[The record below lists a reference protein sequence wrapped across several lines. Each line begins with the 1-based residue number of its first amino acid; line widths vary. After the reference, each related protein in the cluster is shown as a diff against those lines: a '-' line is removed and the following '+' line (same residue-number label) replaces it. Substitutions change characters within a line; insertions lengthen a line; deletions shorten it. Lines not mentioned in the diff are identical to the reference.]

1 MCVAETAVAAV
12 RDGHALS
19 YLREVGEQGLA
30 VLLVNLRADRYFQHH
45 VLAIGAGAVLAHTVA
60 AALRLEMLLITV
72 VDQCV
77 EAGHRLYND
86 VAAITAIAAVG
97 AAEFDELLAPERH
110 AAVSAR
116 AGRDVNLGF
125 VEELH
130 GRDIAY
136 RSAFCTLAILLPRVQ
151 KVSRAVFFD
160 ALQQV
165 DFPREIGVHCR
176 LVVVWPIVGLE
187 PDVNRVVSHFFSCRE
202 RKVCSGPGSVATLE
216 PANRNFR
223 ESACLLNREAGEHA
237 ILACEDQ
244 RAARRDLFKRAFEP
258 SANGEPGARD
268 MTVPVMRAGR
278 KIDHC
283 YIVNFEGFRGIDRRI
298 GRWFTEHG
306 ALRLSRFITSLGK
319 YNHVLPAHLLEP
331 GSGH

>member
-45 VLAIGAGAVLAHTVA
+45 VLAIGPGTVLAHTVA
-60 AALRLEMLLITV
+60 AALRLEMLLIAV

-86 VAAITAIAAVG
+86 VAAIAAVAAVG
-97 AAEFDELLAPERH
+97 AAEFDELFTPERH
-110 AAVSAR
+110 ATVSAL

-136 RSAFCTLAILLPRVQ
+136 RSAFCTLAIMLPRVQ
-151 KVSRAVFFD
+151 KASRAVFFD
-160 ALQQV
+160 ALEQV
-165 DFPREIGVHCR
+165 DFPGEIGAHRR
-176 LVVVWPIVGLE
+176 LVIVWPLVRLE
-187 PDVNRVVSHFFSCRE
+187 PDVNRGVSHFFSRRE
-202 RKVCSGPGSVATLE
+202 RKACSGPGGVAAFE

-223 ESACLLNREAGEHA
+223 ESARFLNREAGEHA

-244 RAARRDLFKRAFEP
+244 RASRNELFKRAVEP

-268 MTVPVMRAGR
+268 MTAPVVRAGR

-283 YIVNFEGFRGIDRRI
+283 YIVNFEGFRRIDRRT
-298 GRWFTEHG
+298 GRGRTEHG
-306 ALRLSRFITSLGK
+306 ISRLARFIAGL
-319 YNHVLPAHLLEP
+319 
-331 GSGH
+331 